1 MRITDVEKKLGDF
14 QIHIDRLQI
23 EEGRIHGI
31 IGGNGCGKTTLC
43 KLIMGILKP
52 DRGTLDYEGLDI
64 RDITMTAQR
73 PYFVQGSVYEN
84 ICYPLKL
91 RRMRPDEEKIDRWLA
106 RCGLEAKKHQYARSL
121 SSGEQQ
127 KVSMIRALIFDPR
140 FVMIDET
147 LSNLD
152 PENLELFEEIIFE
165 IQKERN
171 ITWLLISHR
180 LAHIYKMCDVLHFM
194 YRGEVLSSGDKDTLL
209 FGTEDERIRRFV
221 ANEVIK
227 MEENHAAFES

>member
-1 MRITDVEKKLGDF
+1 MRITDLEKKQGDF
-14 QIHIDRLQI
+14 QMKIDTLVL
-23 EEGRIHGI
+23 EKGKIHGI

-43 KLIMGILKP
+43 KLIMGILRP

-64 RDITMTAQR
+64 RKITMTAQR
-73 PYFVQGSVYEN
+73 PYFIQGSVYEN
-84 ICYPLKL
+84 ICYPLKI
-91 RRMRPDEEKIDRWLA
+91 RRIRPDEQKIDQWLD
-106 RCGLEAKKHQYARSL
+106 RCSLAEKKHQYARSL

-127 KVSMIRALIFDPR
+127 KVSMIRALIFDPE

-152 PENLELFEEIIFE
+152 PENLELFEHVIFD
-165 IQKERN
+165 IQKERA

-180 LAHIYKMCDVLHFM
+180 LAHIYKMCGELHFM
-194 YRGEVLSSGDKDTLL
+194 HEGTLL
-209 FGTEDERIRRFV
+209 ASGGKHEILFENKDDRIRRFV

-227 MEENHAAFES
+227 METSV

>member
-1 MRITDVEKKLGDF
+1 MKITDMEKKQGSF
-14 QIHIDRLQI
+14 QIHIDSLTL
-23 EEGRIHGI
+23 EAGKIHGI

-52 DRGTLDYEGLDI
+52 DRGILDYEGLDLK
-64 RDITMTAQR
+64 DITMTAQR
-73 PYFVQGSVYEN
+73 PYFIQGSVYEN

-91 RRMRPDEEKIDRWLA
+91 RHMRPDDQKIDHWLNL
-106 RCGLEAKKHQYARSL
+106 CGLTEKKHQYARSL

-127 KVSMIRALIFDPR
+127 KVSMIRALIFDPK

-152 PENLELFEEIIFE
+152 PENLELFENVIFD
-165 IQKERN
+165 IQKKQT

-180 LAHIYKMCDVLHFM
+180 LAHIYKMCDMLHFM
-194 YRGEVLSSGDKDTLL
+194 HQGIVLASGSKQEIL
-209 FGTEDERIRRFV
+209 FESNDERIRSFV
-221 ANEVIK
+221 SNEVIRI
-227 MEENHAAFES
+227 ES